1 MKKIIVLFSIALLFA
16 DNAGSQGCIVVRNIS
31 GFGQYNFTDN
41 AFSTTDWQF
50 DITTRY
56 FKTFRDFVNTKDVN
70 TPEKDVVHMHSY
82 TTNFTITRLMKNGWS
97 MSISFPISSNTR
109 SATAEHGGLGTPR
122 HTTHS
127 FGIGDTRF
135 TVFKWLVKPRVQQQV
150 NVQIGLGIK
159 FPTGDYK
166 YQDYFY
172 RKEDSVVLAPVSFA
186 IQLGDGGTGIITE
199 LNTFYVFSGR
209 RTSLYGNFYY
219 LINPREQNG
228 VLNTFGR
235 TPTTLQIKTGGYI
248 TSVPDQYS
256 IRVGANFIFNKF
268 ILSAGLR
275 DEGIPVY
282 DLIGGSNGAR
292 RSGHNISV
300 EPGILYKIK
309 KTTLYAYIPVII
321 ARKLKQTVPDKK
333 MTEITGTYTL
343 SHGQSPNY
351 LAFVGVSF
359 KL

>member
-1 MKKIIVLFSIALLFA
+1 MKRIIILFSAVLLFA
-16 DNAGSQGCIVVRNIS
+16 DNASSQGCVVVRNIS

-41 AFSTTDWQF
+41 AFSTTDWQI
-50 DITTRY
+50 DVTNRY
-56 FKTFRDFVNTKDVN
+56 FKTSRDFVGNRDVK

-82 TTNFTITRLMKNGWS
+82 TTNFMIDRLMKNGWS
-97 MSISFPISSNTR
+97 MSLSFPISYNSR
-109 SATAEHGGLGTPR
+109 SATGEHGGLGTTR
-122 HTTHS
+122 HITQS

-135 TVFKWLVKPRVQQQV
+135 IVYKWLSKPRVQQQI
-150 NVQIGLGIK
+150 NIQIGLGIK
-159 FPTGDYK
+159 LPTGDYR

-172 RKEDSVVLAPVSFA
+172 RKEDSAVLAPVAFPL
-186 IQLGDGGTGIITE
+186 QLGDGGTGIITE

-228 VLNTFGR
+228 VLTTSGR
-235 TPTTLQIKTGGYI
+235 TPTTLQIKTGGYV

-256 IRVGANFIFNKF
+256 MRAGANFIFNKF

-282 DLIGGSNGAR
+282 DLIGDSNGAR

-300 EPGILYKIK
+300 EPGILYKLK
-309 KTTLYAYIPVII
+309 KTTIYAYIPVII
-321 ARKLKQTVPDKK
+321 SRKIKQTVPDKK
-333 MTEITGTYTL
+333 ATEITGTYTL
-343 SHGQSPNY
+343 NHGQSPNY
-351 LAFVGVSF
+351 LVFVGASF